1 MILKHF
7 AKKFGF
13 KLVFLFIY
21 IMYFISHRLYMKYY
35 LRYLRWRGMKI
46 HGTPRYISISC
57 WFDGRD
63 YSMIE
68 IGHNAAISSNIRV
81 LTHDYALT
89 RAFVALGVDLKTDV
103 ANQLPV
109 IIGENCFV
117 GTNSILMP
125 GCKIGKNVIVGA
137 GSVVRGDIPD
147 NAMIAGNPAQI
158 IGNTLEWGREMQ
170 HLLSEGH
177 FVSDP
182 EWWSGRTPT
191 EPERLEA
198 NIPKG
203 TSANA

>member
-1 MILKHF
+1 MILVHF
-7 AKKFGF
+7 AKKVWL
-13 KLVFLFIY
+13 KLVYFFCYIIY
-21 IMYFISHRLYMKYY
+21 FFSHPLYMKYY

-63 YSMIE
+63 YSLIE

-109 IIGENCFV
+109 VIGENCFI

-158 IGNTLEWGREMQ
+158 IGNTLDWGREMRR
-170 HLLSEGH
+170 LLDEGH
-177 FVSDP
+177 FAHDP
-182 EWWSGRTPT
+182 EWWSGRTPRT
-191 EPERLEA
+191 AANPEPVLPA
-198 NIPKG
+198 G
-203 TSANA
+203 TSASV